1 MVTKPPIVFAIGASR
16 TFGMAIAN
24 QLGIELALHE
34 EREFEDGEHKIRPL
48 MNVRGRSVF
57 VIHSL
62 YSDPNQSAN
71 DKLIRLMFLTGA
83 LKDAS
88 ASRVT
93 LVIPYLAY
101 ARKDRRSQPRDPVSI
116 RYVAQILESVGAD
129 HVVTI
134 DVHNLAAYQN
144 AFRIPA
150 DHLDSV
156 KVFIEHLVR
165 LRDSDALAILSPDI
179 GGVKRAE
186 HFRDALERATGRVI
200 PLGFM
205 EKARTKGVL
214 TPGRISGDV
223 TDRTVIIFDDMI
235 STGGTLAHAAAACKS
250 LGASRVLAAATHGLF
265 TSRANDALSTQ
276 NIDQIIVT
284 DSVPADRLDPHLA
297 ATKLTVLP
305 LAGLFAETI
314 KRLHSGGSLVEL
326 LDV

>member
-1 MVTKPPIVFAIGASR
+1 MSPQPPVVFAIGASR
-16 TFGMAIAN
+16 TVGMTIAN
-24 QLGIELALHE
+24 QLGIELGLHE
-34 EREFEDGEHKIRPL
+34 EREFEDGEHKVRPL
-48 MNVRGRSVF
+48 INVRGRNVF
-57 VIHSL
+57 VVHSL
-62 YSDPNQSAN
+62 YSDPHQSAN
-71 DKLIRLMFLTGA
+71 DKLIRLIFLTGA

-116 RYVAQILESVGAD
+116 RYVAQMLEAVGAD
-129 HVVTI
+129 HVVTV

-156 KVFIEHLVR
+156 KIFIEHLVR
-165 LRDSDALAILSPDI
+165 VRDRDSLAILSPDI

-186 HFRDALERATGRVI
+186 HFRDALVRATGQVI

-205 EKARTKGVL
+205 EKARAKGVL
-214 TPGRISGDV
+214 TPGRITGDV
-223 TDRTVIIFDDMI
+223 TGRTVIIFDDMI
-235 STGGTLAHAAAACKS
+235 STRGTLAHAAAACKS
-250 LGASRVLAAATHGLF
+250 LGAKRVVAAATHGLF
-265 TSRANDALSTQ
+265 TSRANDALSTRD
-276 NIDQIIVT
+276 IDQVIVT
-284 DSVPADRLDPHLA
+284 DSVPAGRLDPQMT
-297 ATKLTVLP
+297 ATKLMVLP
-305 LAGLFAETI
+305 LAGLLAETI